1 MIGGI
6 VVVMVAMSS
15 VLAYVL
21 VQRELSNEVDDF
33 LVTRSR
39 EAGSALAGL
48 DFERLAANPNLEDAF
63 RFGALTRPDA
73 GVQVIVNGYETPFTV
88 SEPMLPTTETDWQI
102 AARGIENQ
110 QLVQLLDHR
119 VVDDERY
126 RVLTVSTAQGAVMIG
141 RSVADIDETLDRLRS
156 WLYLI
161 CLASA
166 VMSALIGWI
175 VADQVLRPVS
185 RLSEATRQVTAT
197 GRFDADIPVEGR
209 DEIGGLASSFN
220 AMLSALRTSRDQQ
233 ERLVRDAN
241 HELRTPLTS
250 LRTNLG
256 VLRRR
261 GSEID
266 VESRDSIMSDMD
278 VEIQELT
285 SLVSEVVG
293 SATAS
298 SALDQEKFAEV
309 DLAEIATVVAHRIER
324 RTGRRVVV
332 TAPYDCWVFGSASAL
347 ERAIGNLVSNAVKFS
362 PDGESVELDVDI
374 NGATVRDHG
383 PGIPPG
389 DEDRI
394 FDRFYRS
401 DQTRTLPGSGLGL
414 AIVSD
419 IATVHGGHVFAR
431 NRPDGG
437 AIVGFTIGTAYSSSD
452 L

>member
-1 MIGGI
+1 
-6 VVVMVAMSS
+6 MVAVSS
-15 VLAYVL
+15 LLAYVL
-21 VQRELSNEVDDF
+21 VQRELSSEVDDF
-33 LVTRSR
+33 LITRSR

-73 GVQVIVNGYETPFTV
+73 GVQVIVNGYDTPFTV
-88 SEPMLPTTETDWQI
+88 SEPMLPTTEADWQV
-102 AARGIENQ
+102 ASRGSDDRP
-110 QLVQLLDHR
+110 LLQLLEHR
-119 VVDDERY
+119 LVDDEKY

-141 RSVADIDETLDRLRS
+141 RSVADIDETLDRLRT
-156 WLYLI
+156 WLYMI

-175 VADQVLRPVS
+175 MADQVLRPVS

-197 GRFDADIPVEGR
+197 GRFDADIAVEGR
-209 DEIGGLASSFN
+209 DEIGGLASNFN
-220 AMLSALRTSRDQQ
+220 TMLSALRSSRDQQ

-261 GSEID
+261 GGEID
-266 VESRDSIMSDMD
+266 PESRESIMGDMD
-278 VEIQELT
+278 AEIQELT

-298 SALDQEKFAEV
+298 SALDQESFEEV
-309 DLAEIATVVAHRIER
+309 DLVEIATLVAQRIER
-324 RTGRRVVV
+324 RTGRTVTV
-332 TAPYDCWVFGSASAL
+332 TAPYDCLVFGSASAL

-362 PDGESVELDVDI
+362 PEGSPVELDVDI
-374 NGATVRDHG
+374 NGATVRDYG
-383 PGIPPG
+383 PGIPVG
-389 DEDRI
+389 EEERI

-419 IATVHGGHVFAR
+419 IATVHEGHAFAR

-437 AIVGFTIGTAYSSSD
+437 AIVGFTIGTGSSHPTA
-452 L
+452 